1 MARERTPRRLPG
13 LLRRESLAVALVG
26 VLVFALVALVLAWTL
41 APEQLPPRPQLSTSL
56 NPSGPPRPS
65 ATDTDLDNVPGATP
79 RLQADG
85 ISSRATGTSERSR
98 PERLVI
104 SALGIDAPLTTKGID
119 GNGSME
125 LPDGPEDVAWY
136 EFSGGPGEGSN
147 VVLSGHLDY
156 RGYGPAVFYGLR
168 ELNSGDMIE
177 LITEDGGVHR
187 YAVSAS
193 VTYEAAG
200 APVAD
205 IIGPTSRDMITLI
218 TCGGTFNGPPLG
230 YSHRLVVRAEHL

>member
-1 MARERTPRRLPG
+1 MSSPERLP
-13 LLRRESLAVALVG
+13 
-26 VLVFALVALVLAWTL
+26 
-41 APEQLPPRPQLSTSL
+41 PQPQPSTSL
-56 NPSGPPRPS
+56 NSTGPLAEAPRPS
-65 ATDTDLDNVPGATP
+65 ATDPNLDNVPGATA

-85 ISSRATGTSERSR
+85 VSSREAQSAAHTIVRSP

-104 SALGIDAPLTTKGID
+104 SSLGIDAPLTTKGID

-136 EFSGGPGEGSN
+136 EFSSSPGEGGN

-168 ELNSGDMIE
+168 GLHSGDIIE
-177 LITEDGGVHR
+177 LITEDGSVHR

-193 VTYEAAG
+193 VTYEAVG

-205 IIGPTSRDMITLI
+205 IIGPTSRDMVTLI

>member
-1 MARERTPRRLPG
+1 MPG
-13 LLRRESLAVALVG
+13 LLRRESLAATLVG
-26 VLVFALVALVLAWTL
+26 VLVFALVALILAWTL
-41 APEQLPPRPQLSTSL
+41 APEQLPPQPQPSTSL
-56 NPSGPPRPS
+56 NPSGPSTKAPRPS
-65 ATDTDLDNVPGATP
+65 ATDPNLDNVPGATP
-79 RLQADG
+79 RLQTDG
-85 ISSRATGTSERSR
+85 VSSRALRPVERSR

-104 SALGIDAPLTTKGID
+104 SALGVDAPLTAKGID

-136 EFSGGPGEGSN
+136 EFSGSPGEGGN

-168 ELNSGDMIE
+168 ELDSGDIVE
-177 LITEDGGVHR
+177 LITEDGSVHR

-218 TCGGTFNGPPLG
+218 TCDGTFNGTSLG